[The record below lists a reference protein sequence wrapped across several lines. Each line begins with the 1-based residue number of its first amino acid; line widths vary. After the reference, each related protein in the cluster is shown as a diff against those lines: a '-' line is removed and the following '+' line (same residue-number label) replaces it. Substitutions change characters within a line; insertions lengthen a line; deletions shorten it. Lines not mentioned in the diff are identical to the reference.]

1 MPPNEIQCL
10 YDIAA
15 IPIELEELDAVFPHM
30 MEHAVKLFEIEAA
43 ALYLDDS
50 RKLIL
55 HAPQG
60 MKHIPLPVYLPDPD
74 ETIQNRAQVK
84 ARPFPHELPAAGLLH
99 L

>member
-55 HAPQG
+55 QR
-60 MKHIPLPVYLPDPD
+60 I
-74 ETIQNRAQVK
+74 
-84 ARPFPHELPAAGLLH
+84 
-99 L
+99 